1 MFRLTAVTP
10 HAHSRPQWT
19 SSSVQLGYN
28 LLILMSFTL
37 IHALCRNFLSSLS
50 DDSLL
55 LILNE
60 AVGQLAVSSESSVGA
75 AEVRLIL
82 LMADQL
88 QLRLQPLLLSVKGL
102 DHLLDKDWRGQG
114 FDQDLDQLIRLV
126 QSERNSNIRGN
137 LSQVGFSL
145 TPPTTVF
152 VSL

>member
-1 MFRLTAVTP
+1 
-10 HAHSRPQWT
+10 
-19 SSSVQLGYN
+19 
-28 LLILMSFTL
+28 MSFTL

-145 TPPTTVF
+145 TLPTTVF